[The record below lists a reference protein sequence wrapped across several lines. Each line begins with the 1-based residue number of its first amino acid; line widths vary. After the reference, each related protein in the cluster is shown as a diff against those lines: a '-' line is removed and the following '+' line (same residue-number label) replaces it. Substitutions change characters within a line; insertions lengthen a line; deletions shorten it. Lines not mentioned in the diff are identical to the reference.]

1 MKTSIVFLLAICVT
15 VANAQIRVYPLD
27 GDATETVSGQ
37 DGTPGI
43 GTEAPTDT
51 TDRFGNPSGAM
62 FFDGTDL
69 IEIPSTGLL
78 NDEFSV
84 SAWLMVSQNPPSLQ
98 MNYFA
103 VGSNEDQAF
112 GVANDLFGN
121 GFFQA
126 GYVDVGTPIRV
137 FDAGLPTEDVWYHV
151 TVTRSLT
158 DLTLYINGH
167 SVANTDAT
175 GTLPV
180 YGISP
185 TFAFIGS
192 RSSSS
197 GFWNG
202 VIDDLRIWDHAL
214 TQQEVDIVNSVQ
226 QPVLAPFTISPNP
239 SNGVFTLEELTPGS
253 FLEVYDSSGRIVLD
267 LLVDMDN
274 TTIDLT
280 GLPNGCYI
288 ISMNTGTSI
297 GHQRVIKTGGT
308 P

>member
-1 MKTSIVFLLAICVT
+1 MRTSIILLLAICVT
-15 VANAQIRVYPLD
+15 VVNAQIRVYPLD
-27 GDATETVSGQ
+27 GDATETVSGL
-37 DGTPGI
+37 DGTSGI
-43 GTEAPTDT
+43 GTEAPSDT

-62 FFDGTDL
+62 FFDGDDH

-84 SAWLMVSQNPPSLQ
+84 SAWLMVSQNPPILQ
-98 MNYFA
+98 MDYFA

-112 GVANDLFGN
+112 GVSNNQFGN

-137 FDAGLPTEDVWYHV
+137 FDSGLPTADVWYHV

-167 SVANTDAT
+167 AVATTDAT

-185 TFAFIGS
+185 ASAFIGS

-197 GFWNG
+197 GYWNG

-214 TQQEVDIVNSVQ
+214 TPPEVDIVNSVNQ
-226 QPVLAPFTISPNP
+226 LIPTPFTISPNP
-239 SNGVFTLEELTPGS
+239 SNGIFLLEDLTPGS
-253 FLEVYDSSGRIVLD
+253 YLEVYDSSGRIVLD
-267 LLVDMDN
+267 LLVHIDN

-280 GLPNGCYI
+280 GLPNGCYT

-297 GHQRVIKTGGT
+297 GHQRVIKTGADL
-308 P
+308 